1 MSTSDPRRGALLVL
15 TSVGDDE
22 SAARLARLLVE
33 ENLAAC
39 VTRSAAKS
47 VYRWEATSSSAPRE
61 MGICEEDEVM
71 LVVKTSHARVAD
83 VETRL
88 RQVHPYACPEIVV
101 VEPVHVEARYLGW
114 LLACVE

>member
-1 MSTSDPRRGALLVL
+1 MSTSDPRRRAVLVL

-39 VTRSAAKS
+39 VTCSAAKS
-47 VYRWEATSSSAPRE
+47 VYRWEAAGNALPRE
-61 MGICEEDEVM
+61 MAICEEDEVM
-71 LVVKTSHARVAD
+71 LVVKTSRARVAD
-83 VETRL
+83 VEGRL

-101 VEPVHVEARYLGW
+101 VEAAHVEARYLEW